1 MDLREMN
8 RRVFDGRPLPHIFF
22 QPRFEPWYAWHHTF
36 DRMPARYQGLSLPE
50 LYDYTDAS
58 MRTVHYYTGQPDP
71 IERGLDG
78 TVKTHAVETADHVTQ
93 TIDTPHGE
101 LISASERTID
111 RTWRQTRFPV
121 QSRDDLIKLRWL
133 FQHTTWR
140 FNAESFEQGNN
151 FIGPRGE
158 GSFWVPK
165 SPYQALAQQWM
176 KLEDL
181 IFALADCPG
190 VVEDTMKA
198 IDDSYDSLYD
208 ELTSYPNL
216 KILNFG
222 ENIHE
227 QLLSPAY
234 WERYLM
240 PFYTKRCEQ
249 LHAAGIFTH
258 VHIDGYFR
266 HMLKYVRHLPQHG
279 VEALT
284 PVPQGDMT
292 LEEIKENIG
301 EKVLLDGIPAVL
313 FMDHYTREQLMAC
326 VEELV
331 RLFHPRLVL
340 GASDEVPEGSGEE
353 AIERVKMIGAW
364 CRQHARRDV
373 NKCVGP

>member
-1 MDLREMN
+1 MTMDFREMN
-8 RRVFDGRPLPHIFF
+8 RRVFDGRPLPHVFF
-22 QPRFEPWYAWHHTF
+22 QPRFEPWHVWHQTVGA
-36 DRMPARYQGLSLPE
+36 MPQCYEGMTIPQ
-50 LYDYTDAS
+50 LYDYVDAS

-71 IERGLDG
+71 IERHFDD
-78 TVKTHAVETADHVTQ
+78 TVKTRSMQAVDHNMH
-93 TIDTPHGE
+93 TIDTPYGE
-101 LISASERTID
+101 LVAKSERTID
-111 RTWRQTRFPV
+111 NTSRQVRFPV
-121 QSRDDLIKLRWL
+121 RTRDDLIKLRWL
-133 FQHTTWR
+133 YQHTTWR
-140 FNAESFEQGNN
+140 FNAEKFEQGNR
-151 FIGPRGE
+151 FVGPRGE
-158 GSFWVPK
+158 AGFCVPK
-165 SPYQALAQQWM
+165 SPYQTLAQQWM

-181 IFALADCPG
+181 IFALADFPD

-198 IDDSYDSLYD
+198 IDDSYDGLYE

-240 PFYTKRCEQ
+240 PFYTKRCDQ

-266 HMLKYVRHLPQHG
+266 HMLPYVRHLPQHG

-292 LEEIKENIG
+292 LEEIAEHIG
-301 EKVLLDGIPAVL
+301 QKILLDGIPAVYFL
-313 FMDHYTREQLMAC
+313 DTFARDELMAC
-326 VEELV
+326 VEQVV

-340 GASDEVPEGSGEE
+340 GVSDEVPEGAGEE
-353 AIERVKMIGAW
+353 AIERVRMIGAW
-364 CRQHARRDV
+364 CRRHGRPIES
-373 NKCVGP
+373 G